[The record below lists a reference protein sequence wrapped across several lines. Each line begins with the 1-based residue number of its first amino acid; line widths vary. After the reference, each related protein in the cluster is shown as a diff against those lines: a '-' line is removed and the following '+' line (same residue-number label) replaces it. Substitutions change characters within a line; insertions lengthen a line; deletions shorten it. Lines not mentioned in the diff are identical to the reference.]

1 MTLLTRSRFCL
12 TSQRLFSS
20 PEIWLWLDLSKVT
33 VNLRNILNVFSRFK
47 IRATFETRNIFKSHL
62 IDNFFLSSTDDVL
75 EKTNFS
81 KIDSA
86 TKTANR
92 DDDHFNYSKRWQ
104 KLILNPAN
112 FISKRM
118 FIKHILDKLK
128 SCDRILKV

>member
-92 DDDHFNYSKRWQ
+92 DDDHFNYSKR
-104 KLILNPAN
+104 
-112 FISKRM
+112 
-118 FIKHILDKLK
+118 
-128 SCDRILKV
+128 